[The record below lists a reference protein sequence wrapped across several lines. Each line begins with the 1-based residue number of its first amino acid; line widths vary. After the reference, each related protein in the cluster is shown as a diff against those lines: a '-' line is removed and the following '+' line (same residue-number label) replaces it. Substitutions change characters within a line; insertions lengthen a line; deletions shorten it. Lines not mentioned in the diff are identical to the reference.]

1 MANIATSY
9 KIIGPFTPRDFGNL
23 STLTTAINTAAG
35 TLGDAGDTNELIDSV
50 SIKILGNIF
59 IKLTWVVT

>member
-1 MANIATSY
+1 VANIATSY
-9 KIIGPFTPRDFGNL
+9 KIIGPFSPREFENL

-35 TLGDAGDTNELIDSV
+35 TLGESSDTNTLIDSV

>member
-9 KIIGPFTPRDFGNL
+9 KIIGPFTPKQFTDVGA
-23 STLTTAINTAAG
+23 LTTAIDTAAG
-35 TLGDAGDTNELIDSV
+35 NLGASSDTNTLVDSTPFLV
-50 SIKILGNIF
+50 LGNVF

>member
-9 KIIGPFTPRDFGNL
+9 KIIGPFSPRDFGNL
-23 STLTTAINTAAG
+23 TTLTSAIDAAAG
-35 TLGDAGDTNELIDSV
+35 SLGESGDTNTLIDSV
-50 SIKILGNIF
+50 SIKILGNVF